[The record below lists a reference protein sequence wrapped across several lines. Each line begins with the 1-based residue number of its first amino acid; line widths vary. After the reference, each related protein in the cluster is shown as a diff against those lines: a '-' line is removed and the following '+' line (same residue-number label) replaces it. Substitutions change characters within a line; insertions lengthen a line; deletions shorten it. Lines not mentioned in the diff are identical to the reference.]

1 MAWVAVAVGGA
12 SLISGWMGSEA
23 QSGAASDAAGAQSAA
38 SAAGIAEQRRQFD
51 YIQELL
57 KPYVEAGSG
66 AMGAQQNLL
75 GLSGPGAQQQAIS
88 ALEGSP
94 QFAAMQQQ
102 GENTLLQNA
111 SATGGLRGGNMQ
123 GALAQFRPQLL
134 NQMVENQF
142 ARLGGLSS
150 MGQASAAG
158 QANMAQQTGGNIANL
173 LGQQGQAQAGAAL
186 AQGQA
191 TANMWSGL
199 GGTAGSLGMMKL
211 LKMF

>member
-1 MAWVAVAVGGA
+1 MSAIAVAVGAG
-12 SLISGWMGSEA
+12 SLISGFMGSEA
-23 QSGAASDAAGAQSAA
+23 QRSASSDASGAQSAS

-94 QFAAMQQQ
+94 QFAALQQQ
-102 GENTLLQNA
+102 GENALLQNA

-142 ARLGGLSS
+142 ARLGGLAN

-191 TANMWSGL
+191 TANMWSGI
-199 GGTAGSLGMMKL
+199 GGTAGSLGTMKL